1 MTDKTVSVSLRQLED
16 YRFEVNFDRHIP
28 VLIADEPPP
37 LGTGAGPSPVHMLC
51 AAIGNCLSDSLLFA
65 YRKFNQKPEPL
76 ECVVTAEVGRN
87 SEKRLRVLNVHAELR
102 LGVTADS
109 LEQSER
115 VMSQFEAFCTVTQ
128 SVGQGIPISVEVI
141 DREGHSIK

>member
-1 MTDKTVSVSLRQLED
+1 M
-16 YRFEVNFDRHIP
+16 
-28 VLIADEPPP
+28 
-37 LGTGAGPSPVHMLC
+37 
-51 AAIGNCLSDSLLFA
+51 
-65 YRKFNQKPEPL
+65 
-76 ECVVTAEVGRN
+76 VTAEVGRN
-87 SEKRLRVLNVHAELR
+87 SEKRLRILTVHAVLR

-141 DREGHSIK
+141 DREGHSIN